1 MFDFSYG
8 GMLSAYMRFKYPNV
22 IDAAL
27 AASAPIY
34 MITFTGSER
43 EFFFPAVT
51 KVTLLPA
58 KSYVRLVFL
67 LCLFDVLTR
76 VRCVGLLETEKQRKK
91 CKTARNL
98 SLKLRAIT
106 NKALVVFRIS
116 LSAYS
121 LVRTVKIHRCV
132 KSSFLCKIIGST
144 EQ

>member
-58 KSYVRLVFL
+58 ESYLTSFL
-67 LCLFDVLTR
+67 FLECLFLCLR
-76 VRCVGLLETEKQRKK
+76 GGCM
-91 CKTARNL
+91 AW
-98 SLKLRAIT
+98 A
-106 NKALVVFRIS
+106 
-116 LSAYS
+116 
-121 LVRTVKIHRCV
+121 H
-132 KSSFLCKIIGST
+132 
-144 EQ
+144 